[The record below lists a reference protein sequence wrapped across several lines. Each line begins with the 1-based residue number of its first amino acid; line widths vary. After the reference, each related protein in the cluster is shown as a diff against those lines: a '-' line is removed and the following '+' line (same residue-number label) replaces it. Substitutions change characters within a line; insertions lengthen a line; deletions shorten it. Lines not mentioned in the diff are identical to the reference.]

1 MNNRYGQLSPE
12 ERAQI
17 RTYGVLESQLADV
30 VAHTAATAGR
40 EPAEM
45 VGGILNYISRQ
56 VGDLSSDSDAVL
68 DIQQALNRA
77 NWIISNYMQEY
88 SDAA

>member
-1 MNNRYGQLSPE
+1 MIDHYGRLSPE

-40 EPAEM
+40 EPVEM
-45 VGGILNYISRQ
+45 VGNILSYISRQ
-56 VGDLSSDSDAVL
+56 VGDLSSDSEAVL

-77 NWIISNYMQEY
+77 SWIISNYVKEC
-88 SDAA
+88 SSV